1 MSEETRQS
9 ILGSGSDH
17 DSLDADY
24 APSPPK
30 KRGVSLFKP
39 PKKKGPTAGQAALA
53 AVAEGV
59 EVAAGGSRALA
70 DVGVDTAAGLA
81 LSQQI
86 DSPLS
91 PLCSL
96 L

>member
-1 MSEETRQS
+1 MSASGETNHDYVRKRVPMSEETRQS

-59 EVAAGGSRALA
+59 
-70 DVGVDTAAGLA
+70 
-81 LSQQI
+81 
-86 DSPLS
+86 
-91 PLCSL
+91 
-96 L
+96 